1 MAYTHEIG
9 RAFWYEFDKATKY
22 NNDFMTVVFGA
33 GGFDV
38 QDDFHATR
46 QNGSYPA
53 AFRQKFLPRRND
65 WIRIADVQTTTI
77 KNRLGT
83 DWSDIQAAFEDFG
96 EGTLLDNDPARRAGN
111 DSIHMMDVQDASD
124 PPVGYHRWHASIRV
138 IQLLNIGDQAWWEN
152 LDRMVGFAWG
162 IQSFARPKQQQ
173 APNPAISQADLQAL
187 RVAWLAL
194 PPDRRDR
201 QYDLTPEAVGYH
213 PSPKQPVA

>member
-22 NNDFMTVVFGA
+22 NNDFMTVVSGA

-38 QDDFHATR
+38 QDDFHTTR
-46 QNGSYPA
+46 QDGSYPA
-53 AFRQKFLPRRND
+53 GFSQKFLSRRND
-65 WIRIADVQTTTI
+65 WIRIADIQTTTI
-77 KNRLGT
+77 NNKLGA

-96 EGTLLDNDPARRAGN
+96 QGTLLDNDPARRAGN
-111 DSIHMMDVQDASD
+111 DSIHMMDVQSAAD

-162 IQSFARPKQQQ
+162 ISRSPGENSSGRRIPQSPRPICRLC
-173 APNPAISQADLQAL
+173 APHDWRCPPI
-187 RVAWLAL
+187 VA
-194 PPDRRDR
+194 
-201 QYDLTPEAVGYH
+201 TGNMT
-213 PSPKQPVA
+213 